1 MDSVH
6 KFSAVNTS
14 IKIDQSKLS
23 CFKSFV
29 ESKILSKS
37 DKNLDSEKNK
47 TGLFCGL
54 TPAISGVSFV
64 VLFSLFFEKMVCG
77 GGELSFN
84 KNIFK

>member
-1 MDSVH
+1 M
-6 KFSAVNTS
+6 NTC

-37 DKNLDSEKNK
+37 DKNLDTEKNK

-54 TPAISGVSFV
+54 TPAISGVNFVFYFRLKFSF
-64 VLFSLFFEKMVCG
+64 KDGMV
-77 GGELSFN
+77 GGEGGDILQ
-84 KNIFK
+84 